1 MKAVASGARAWLL
14 QRLTA
19 AYMLLF
25 LVFAL
30 VRFAADTPASYEA
43 WRNWVGAAGMRVAI
57 LLFVAAVLLH
67 AWVGLRDVAMDY
79 VHPPALRIGVLAL
92 VGAGLAA
99 AAAWMALVLV
109 AL

>member
-1 MKAVASGARAWLL
+1 VASGARAWLL

-19 AYMLLF
+19 VYMLLF
-25 LVFAL
+25 LVIVL
-30 VRFAADTPASYEA
+30 TRFAADAPSSYEA
-43 WRNWVGAAGMRVAI
+43 WRSWIGAAGMRIAT

-99 AAAWMALVLV
+99 AGAWMALVLV